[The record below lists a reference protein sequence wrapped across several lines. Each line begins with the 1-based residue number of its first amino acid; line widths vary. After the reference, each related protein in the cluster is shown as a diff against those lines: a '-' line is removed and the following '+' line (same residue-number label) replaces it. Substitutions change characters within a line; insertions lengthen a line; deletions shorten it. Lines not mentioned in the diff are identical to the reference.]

1 MTLDLLEET
10 LLFVHNHIYPRKI
23 ALRDWK
29 VKEGDVQGAQIP
41 KFNDKSWR
49 TIGTPFPW
57 GGYDKMAWFRREITV
72 PQEFSGKTIV
82 LLIDLP
88 ESLLFLNGT
97 PRQGIDQHHQE
108 VLLSAKARGNQRYSV
123 AIQSSSGKT
132 IEQSIFRNAEIAE
145 LFPPARSLYFG
156 LKTLR
161 DLAQLFGTPTNEGK
175 EIREL
180 IRRTLIYLKYFKP
193 DGDEYPNAIGRA
205 QNFLATAVGTEFRT
219 SIPGLVHLTGSALL
233 NASSMTLSDLG
244 RRTAETFSTVN
255 LLMDEYPEFVFG
267 EGQAARYE
275 FIEREYPELFKITE
289 QRITEGRWEL
299 FGGSWVEPDC
309 NIPSGESL
317 VRQLLYGKRW
327 FKSHFGREPEVAWF
341 PGSYGFNANL
351 PQLLSKAGFRYFV
364 ATKLLLNDTNKFPH
378 NVFWWNGID
387 RSKILA
393 YIPPTGF
400 ESVAGAKDLKRSW
413 DSFQQKETGQDYLLA
428 YGYGES
434 RIGPSK
440 ENLEFLNL
448 SKNIPGVPKTCSSSV
463 AEFFKQIEQQYQE
476 IPAWTGELY
485 LEKYRGTY
493 TTNAR
498 VKQNNRR
505 GEEALSHAETLSTL
519 SFLASIP
526 IAKRRYPQ
534 EELEQ
539 YWKQLLSMQD
549 RSILTGTALAE
560 VYPEVQEVN
569 VLLTEGTQKLVTR
582 AVESLTDASKKGKP
596 QSIAMFNPLSWSRS
610 AYAILHF
617 KTTEKDFSIRD
628 NTGEELE
635 YQIVERTKHKVAA
648 LCYIRSIAPLSF
660 MTLTISPE
668 PPKVQ
673 RSSHWK
679 ISRHVLESPSYRI
692 RLDNKGGISSL
703 YDRQQRREL
712 IKKNKRGNTLQTFS
726 DKPKQSEAWELD
738 SEFRSKQSHQLQCK
752 SVRIVEQGP
761 LRVVVRMEYR
771 SIGLSRVTQDMILY
785 HQHRRIDFVTNIR
798 WFEKQTIL
806 KAAFPF
812 DIKSHQPTYEI
823 QFGAVTRTSKQS
835 TPFDQAKFE
844 VPALRWADLSD
855 AKGGV
860 SLLNDSNYGY
870 DAELN
875 TLRLT
880 LLRSPHF
887 AHPIDPGR
895 LSDNRLSDQGDHT
908 LRYALF
914 PHQGD
919 WKKGSVV
926 RQAKEFSNPLL
937 TFPDRVAR
945 AVAPLVASSHPNIMI
960 DTIKKAEDSDELTLR
975 VYEAHGE
982 PRETSLEF
990 GSPILNASECDLL
1003 ENVLTPLKSQRS
1015 KLKVKFKP
1023 FEVKTI
1029 KVSLKPFSSRK

>member
-10 LLFVHNHIYPRKI
+10 LPFVQNHIYPRKI

-29 VKEGDVQGAQIP
+29 MKEGDVQGAQIP

-57 GGYDKMAWFRREITV
+57 GGYDKMAWFRREVTV
-72 PQEFSGKTIV
+72 PQEFSGKSIV

-97 PRQGIDQHHQE
+97 PRQGIDQNHQE
-108 VLLSAKARGNQRYSV
+108 VLLSSKARGNQKYSV
-123 AIQSSSGKT
+123 AIQSSSGKK

-145 LFPPARSLYFG
+145 LFSPARSLYFA
-156 LKTLR
+156 LKTLM

-180 IRRTLIYLKYFKP
+180 IRRTLIFLKYFKP
-193 DGDEYPNAIGRA
+193 DGEEYPNAIGRA
-205 QNFLATAVGTEFRT
+205 HNFLVTALGTEFN
-219 SIPGLVHLTGSALL
+219 SNIPGLVHLTGSALL
-233 NASSMTLSDLG
+233 NASSMSLADLG
-244 RRTAETFSTVN
+244 RRTAESFSTAN
-255 LLMDEYPEFVFG
+255 LLMEEYPEFVFG

-275 FIEREYPELFKITE
+275 FIEHEHPELHKNTQ
-289 QRITEGRWEL
+289 QRISEGRWEL
-299 FGGSWVEPDC
+299 FGGSWVESDC

-327 FKSHFGREPEVAWF
+327 FKRHFDREPEVAWF

-351 PQLLSKAGFRYFV
+351 PQLLSKAGFKYFV

-387 RSKILA
+387 RSRILA

-400 ESVAGAKDLKRSW
+400 EPFGGAKDLKRSW
-413 DSFQQKETGQDYLLA
+413 DSFQQKETGQDYLLT

-434 RIGPSK
+434 RFGPSK
-440 ENLEFLNL
+440 EHLEFLNL
-448 SKNIPGVPKTCSSSV
+448 SKNIPGLPKTRSSSV
-463 AEFFKQIEQQYQE
+463 ADFFKQVEDQNQE

-519 SFLASIP
+519 SFLASTP
-526 IAKRRYPQ
+526 ISKRRYPQ
-534 EELEQ
+534 EELERS
-539 YWKQLLSMQD
+539 WKQLLSMQD
-549 RSILTGTALAE
+549 RSILTGTALAD
-560 VYPEVQEVN
+560 VYPEVQEQN
-569 VLLTEGTQKLVTR
+569 ARLAERTQKLITH
-582 AVESLTDASKKGKP
+582 AAESLTDGSKKENV
-596 QSIAMFNPLSWSRS
+596 QSVTVFNPLSWNRN
-610 AYAILHF
+610 AYVILQL

-628 NTGEELE
+628 NTGEEVE
-635 YQIVERTKHKVAA
+635 YQIIERTKHKVVV
-648 LCYIRSIAPLSF
+648 LCYIPSIAPLSF
-660 MTLTISPE
+660 LTLTISPE
-668 PPKVQ
+668 PPGVHP
-673 RSSHWK
+673 SSNWK
-679 ISRHVLESPSYRI
+679 ISQHVLESPYYRI
-692 RLDNKGGISSL
+692 RLDNQGGISSL
-703 YDRQQRREL
+703 YDRHQRREL
-712 IKKNKRGNTLQTFS
+712 IKKNKRGNVLQTFI
-726 DKPKQSEAWELD
+726 DKPKQSDAWELD

-761 LRVVVRMEYR
+761 LRVVVRMEHR
-771 SIGLSRVTQDMILY
+771 STGLSRVTQDMILY
-785 HQHRRIDFVTNIR
+785 HQQRRIDFITGVR

-823 QFGAVTRTSKQS
+823 QFGAVTRSSKQT
-835 TPFDQAKFE
+835 TPFDQARFE

-860 SLLNDSNYGY
+860 GLLNDSKYGY
-870 DAELN
+870 DADLN

-887 AHPIDPGR
+887 AHPIDPVR
-895 LSDNRLSDQGDHT
+895 LSDNRLSDQGEHT
-908 LRYALF
+908 FTYALF

-937 TFPDRVAR
+937 TFPDRIAR
-945 AVAPLVASSHPNIMI
+945 MVSALVTSSHANIII
-960 DTIKKAEDSDELTLR
+960 DTIKKAEDSDEVTLR

-982 PRETSLEF
+982 QRETALEF
-990 GSPILNASECDLL
+990 GSAVLKASECNLL
-1003 ENVLTPLKSQRS
+1003 ENVLTPLKSQRT
-1015 KLKVKFKP
+1015 KLKLKFKP

-1029 KVSLKPFSSRK
+1029 KVSLKPFSTRK